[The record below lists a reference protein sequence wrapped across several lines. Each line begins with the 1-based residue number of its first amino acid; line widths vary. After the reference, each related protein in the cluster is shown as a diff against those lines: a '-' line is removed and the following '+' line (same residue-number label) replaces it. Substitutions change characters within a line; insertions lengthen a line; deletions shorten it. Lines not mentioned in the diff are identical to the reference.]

1 MYSQSNLLSN
11 RRARI
16 PAFALRARNLAL
28 VILAVL
34 VMSCSFKS
42 EEQRLSEAQALLQQR
57 NILGAIIAFKD
68 FIKRY
73 PDSGLVTNARFGL
86 ASCYFFDRDF
96 TNSRQVLDL
105 IIDETGGRTNQ
116 AGFEASILK
125 VQTFSAQQEFV
136 KALDE
141 ALLTSDSLRVATPQ
155 AKSDFMMGVAQLLVV
170 NERKEEAIGVY
181 KTILREASETRQKQA
196 QHLFVLNALSALYLE
211 EGSTSRAMAIYSEYL
226 EKNPESD
233 LKAEVYKALAKLQDS
248 EGQQA
253 AADENFDKAEAILRE
268 TLETT
273 LGADEK
279 SVLLLGLADIRIHRD
294 RIGEAK
300 DLYRKILDDY
310 PMGRYRSAAMRLLS
324 ESLFK
329 EGDVESA
336 LDLLAQIVENY
347 PATKDAQMAIE
358 RAREMKA
365 SRIGVESGAI
375 PGPFRPQPPSES
387 DNEEAPSA
395 AQDDPAT

>member
-1 MYSQSNLLSN
+1 MGSQSNLRS
-11 RRARI
+11 RRRGRI
-16 PAFALRARNLAL
+16 PAAALRARNLAL
-28 VILAVL
+28 VILAALVL
-34 VMSCSFKS
+34 SCSLKS

-73 PDSGLVTNARFGL
+73 PDSELVTTARFGL

-96 TNSRQVLDL
+96 TSSRRVLDL

-125 VQTFSAQQEFV
+125 VQTYSAQQRPAE
-136 KALDE
+136 ALDE
-141 ALLTSDSLRVATPQ
+141 ALLTSDSLRVATPR

-170 NERKEEAIGVY
+170 NDRKEEAVGVY
-181 KTILREASETRQKQA
+181 ESILQEESETRQKQA

-211 EGSTSRAMAIYSEYL
+211 DGNIDGALAIYSEYL

-233 LKAEVYKALAKLQDS
+233 LKAEVYKGLAKLQKS
-248 EGQQA
+248 EGQEA
-253 AADENFDKAEAILRE
+253 AADENFDKAEAILQE

-294 RIGEAK
+294 RIAEAK

-336 LDLLAQIVENY
+336 LDLLAQIVESY
-347 PATKDAQMAIE
+347 PITKEAQMAIE
-358 RAREMKA
+358 RAQEMKA

-375 PGPFRPQPPSES
+375 PGPFRPQPPPEAE
-387 DNEEAPSA
+387 NEEAPSA
-395 AQDDPAT
+395 PQDNPAP